1 MLKCLSQKGRKLQ
14 RYVWSRLGKNLTKS
28 SKVHRLIAPGS
39 KSRHKTSVRLVQKMR
54 RKPIFRTRKVN
65 SAMRYV
71 NKSNTAKHGKKYFKY
86 LRLFSCNFPYNEDKS
101 LTHRGN
107 CTKYKL
113 CNDVEENPGPA
124 MHHVDPNKTIK
135 EPYKK
140 GDVVVFGQNAGQK
153 CVAMSLCALIY
164 HNMKGI
170 SNPGDLKQIVHIGN
184 QL

>member
-14 RYVWSRLGKNLTKS
+14 RYVWSRLRKNLTKS

-39 KSRHKTSVRLVQKMR
+39 KSRHKTSVRLVQKMK

-71 NKSNTAKHGKKYFKY
+71 NKSNKLNMERNISNY
-86 LRLFSCNFPYNEDKS
+86 LS

-135 EPYKK
+135 ESYKK
-140 GDVVVFGQNAGQK
+140 RGCCCIWTK
-153 CVAMSLCALIY
+153 CRTRMCCNEFMCFNIPQCER
-164 HNMKGI
+164 NK
-170 SNPGDLKQIVHIGN
+170 
-184 QL
+184 